1 MSVLPSIVKKRK
13 ASEPWREYYVF
24 FNLNS
29 EFNDKFAKLKSKNVE
44 KAREDAWERYGR
56 DTVGS
61 ISSNAEYSQNKI
73 KLYNLTEI

>member
-1 MSVLPSIVKKRK
+1 MSVLQSIVKRRK
-13 ASEPWREYYVF
+13 ANEPWREYYVF
-24 FNLNS
+24 FNINS
-29 EFNDKFAKLKSKNVE
+29 ELNDRFAKIKSKNVE
-44 KAREDAWERYGR
+44 KAQADAWKRYGR